1 MGHRNHNLSY
11 IAAADIHAGRAL
23 QLQSDG
29 TVRELEDI
37 NLPIIGWAQENVHAG
52 FPVSVRLM
60 VEGTMMVEFDPL
72 DDWSISAGKM
82 LELSRDT
89 LGTVRTRRNEISSTS
104 TTVTVGSGEV
114 TFNNVEDTFVVD
126 ELVGLTCWFRDGT
139 NAGKSGIVTAN
150 GVNSITVQTT
160 LTTWEDVTLVT
171 TGANMMGYSLER
183 REPADTT
190 KKYIHALIIRQLSMS
205 ERQ

>member
-60 VEGTMMVEFDPL
+60 VEGTLMVEFDPL